1 MKIENSNTLQCKKI
15 VLCQQQTHFLH
26 ALPISSILIYLSNKD
41 QVKHQGRSFLQQLK
55 AINPGLFYVLSV
67 HTHKQ

>member
-1 MKIENSNTLQCKKI
+1 MQKDCVMS
-15 VLCQQQTHFLH
+15 H

-55 AINPGLFYVLSV
+55 AINPGLFYVLTV